1 MATHLL
7 GTREARGSLCIPGV
21 PVFVFHGLAD
31 RNSAPLAGLPTRE
44 RKYTSREDQ
53 FRDQLLAIKRHGG
66 TITSLKHLA
75 DDRWSLHSATPIGI
89 TFDDGC
95 SSDYEIAYPQL
106 LASGAQAEF
115 FINTATVGTPG
126 RLSWSQIREMH
137 ANGMSI
143 QSHGHH
149 HCYLTHLAEHE
160 LRQELEVSK
169 RTIEDHLGAEVD
181 FLAVPYGDFNR
192 RVLRVA
198 RESGYGAVCTS
209 RNWPARPNRYTIN
222 RTAVYGSTALHE
234 FESLLAR
241 DAIWYGRRAARA
253 AAISVP
259 KYVWLE
265 LRRRGILSAPG
276 AGTLS

>member
-7 GTREARGSLCIPGV
+7 GTREARGLLCLSGV
-21 PVFVFHGLAD
+21 PVFVFHGLAGRD
-31 RNSAPLAGLPTRE
+31 SAPLAGLPARE
-44 RKYTSREDQ
+44 RKYSSTGDQ
-53 FRDQLLAIKRHGG
+53 FRDQLLAIRRHGG
-66 TITSLKHLA
+66 TGASLKHLA
-75 DDRWSLHSATPIGI
+75 DNRWSLHSGAPIGI

-95 SSDYEIAYPQL
+95 SSDYEVAYPLL
-106 LASGAQAEF
+106 LASGARADF

-126 RLSWSQIREMH
+126 HLAWSQIREMH

-149 HCYLTHLAEHE
+149 HSYLTHLAEDA
-160 LRQELEVSK
+160 LRHELEVSK
-169 RTIEDHLGAEVD
+169 RTIEDHLGAEVH

-198 RESGYGAVCTS
+198 RETGYRAVCTS
-209 RNWPARPNRYTIN
+209 RNWPARPDQYTIN
-222 RTAVYGSTALHE
+222 RTAVYGSTARHE

-259 KYVWLE
+259 KYVWLQ

-276 AGTLS
+276 TSTLS

>member
-1 MATHLL
+1 
-7 GTREARGSLCIPGV
+7 V
-21 PVFVFHGLAD
+21 
-31 RNSAPLAGLPTRE
+31 
-44 RKYTSREDQ
+44 
-53 FRDQLLAIKRHGG
+53 LAIKRHGG
-66 TITSLKHLA
+66 TVASLKHLA
-75 DDRWSLHSATPIGI
+75 DNRWSLHSGTPIGI

-95 SSDYEIAYPQL
+95 SSDYEVAYPLL
-106 LASGAQAEF
+106 LASGARADF

-126 RLSWSQIREMH
+126 YLTWSQIREMH

-149 HCYLTHLAEHE
+149 HWYLTHLAEDG

-169 RTIEDHLGAEVD
+169 RTIEDHLGAEVH

-192 RVLRVA
+192 RALRVA
-198 RESGYGAVCTS
+198 RETGYRAVCTS
-209 RNWPARPNRYTIN
+209 RNWPARPDQYTIN

-234 FESLLAR
+234 FEGLLAR
-241 DAIWYGRRAARA
+241 DAICYGRRAARA

-259 KYVWLE
+259 KYVWLQ
-265 LRRRGILSAPG
+265 LRRRGILSALG